1 MGWRC
6 SGSAG
11 AVAGVRDAG
20 ACSGDEAGEQER
32 RGREGAGRGGGLAGR
47 RCVPHC
53 VSHCVCHTVSL
64 TVSATLC
71 LLLCLPHCLSL
82 CLPHCV
88 SHCVCHT
95 VSLTVSATLCL
106 SLCLPHCVSH
116 CVCLPNA
123 VPGGLNDRRRLFLIE
138 QIPAWLNAAVNNY
151 RVRVCGTPPPSVI
164 VSGAASRQLVAP
176 HRWVC
181 GPGWACGHARQPRQ
195 TPSRGRSRA

>member
-1 MGWRC
+1 VC
-6 SGSAG
+6 PSPSLSL
-11 AVAGVRDAG
+11 
-20 ACSGDEAGEQER
+20 C
-32 RGREGAGRGGGLAGR
+32 L
-47 RCVPHC
+47 PHC

-64 TVSATLC
+64 TVSATLS
-71 LLLCLPHCLSL
+71 LTMSATLCLSL
-82 CLPHCV
+82 CLPNCV
-88 SHCVCHT
+88 SYCVCHTVSHYVCHT

-116 CVCLPNA
+116 CVCLPSA